1 MIGGGGLCGAAL
13 GRGGVDCKISVRG
26 GGCTRMGC
34 GMWGEEG
41 GVGCLERYRCDIILY
56 TDSSYYYYNMKRAP
70 YLIILLHKS
79 RSWLN
84 VIF

>member
-1 MIGGGGLCGAAL
+1 ME
-13 GRGGVDCKISVRG
+13 
-26 GGCTRMGC
+26 C